1 MHEVAKK
8 DSGDDKGNV
17 QNASLEEPVDV
28 AEALAMYQRLMLERS
43 DAAFVADFMVFCW
56 QAVDPG
62 RVAALDLPGD
72 VVDACADQLSLLM
85 RMEDQQDQQ
94 DQQRAAPAFWKRYIE
109 WADYA
114 IDFPLDERKRFI
126 CEAPGYLEPAFSVF
140 VATGGAEMRSEA
152 MELLAEYS
160 GSGTARAAYVRS
172 VIESRLS
179 SEGSYGHQSVG
190 G

>member
-1 MHEVAKK
+1 MAKK
-8 DSGDDKGNV
+8 NSGDDKGNV
-17 QNASLEEPVDV
+17 RNACLEEPLDV
-28 AEALAMYQRLMLERS
+28 AEALAMYQRLKLERS

-85 RMEDQQDQQ
+85 RMVDQQDQQ
-94 DQQRAAPAFWKRYIE
+94 CGAPAFWKRYIE

-160 GSGTARAAYVRS
+160 GSGKARAAYVRS

-179 SEGSYGHQSVG
+179 SEGSYGHQPVG

>member
-8 DSGDDKGNV
+8 NSGDDKGNV
-17 QNASLEEPVDV
+17 RNACLEEPLDV
-28 AEALAMYQRLMLERS
+28 AEALAMYQRLKLERS

-85 RMEDQQDQQ
+85 RMVDQQDQQ
-94 DQQRAAPAFWKRYIE
+94 CGAPAFWKRYIE

-140 VATGGAEMRSEA
+140 VATGGEEMRSEA

-160 GSGTARAAYVRS
+160 GSGKARAAYVRS

-179 SEGSYGHQSVG
+179 SEGSYGHQPVG

>member
-8 DSGDDKGNV
+8 NSGDDKGNV
-17 QNASLEEPVDV
+17 RNACLEEPLDV
-28 AEALAMYQRLMLERS
+28 AEALAMYQRLKLERS

-85 RMEDQQDQQ
+85 RMVDQQDQQ
-94 DQQRAAPAFWKRYIE
+94 CGAPAFWKRYIE

-160 GSGTARAAYVRS
+160 GSGKARAAYVRS

-179 SEGSYGHQSVG
+179 SEGSYGHQPVDG
-190 G
+190 

>member
-1 MHEVAKK
+1 MAKK
-8 DSGDDKGNV
+8 NSGDDKGNV
-17 QNASLEEPVDV
+17 RNACLEEPLDV
-28 AEALAMYQRLMLERS
+28 AEALAMYQRLKLERS

-85 RMEDQQDQQ
+85 RMVDQQDQQ
-94 DQQRAAPAFWKRYIE
+94 CGAPAFWKRYIE

-160 GSGTARAAYVRS
+160 GSGKARAAYVRS

-179 SEGSYGHQSVG
+179 SEGSYGHQPVDG
-190 G
+190 